1 MAESTTPKAG
11 STSKSAL
18 DISNLGCTS
27 IKSPPISPL
36 PRTTSER
43 TIGPSAKSPKELNVR
58 RCRLR
63 NPLPPSHNRKPTSGS
78 QSAVPSTA
86 EPEDL
91 PVDCDHR
98 GERAIKGDVLMQ
110 IGIISDLGT
119 TPRNPVGVRVDG
131 SSARRAGMR
140 SRNGLRGSLG
150 WSRLSRTTQEDFG
163 TNSGASFRRES
174 QFNGR

>member
-1 MAESTTPKAG
+1 
-11 STSKSAL
+11 
-18 DISNLGCTS
+18 
-27 IKSPPISPL
+27 
-36 PRTTSER
+36 
-43 TIGPSAKSPKELNVR
+43 
-58 RCRLR
+58 
-63 NPLPPSHNRKPTSGS
+63 
-78 QSAVPSTA
+78 
-86 EPEDL
+86 
-91 PVDCDHR
+91 VDCDHR